1 MIDVLSVVEYAETA
15 PKNVH
20 RNRNGSEAGE
30 LSLGAMKKYLFAG
43 LLLCL
48 SAGVSASEV
57 AWIKITDSVFLDRHN
72 LQLNG
77 AGVRTKVSLDVYIAA
92 LYLVNKQ
99 TTEQAVF
106 ADVGEKR
113 IALHVLTGIGTAQML
128 GALNGAIAA
137 NHNSLEISEMATPL
151 AEFSEIFRRMKE
163 LNKGDVVAL
172 DYLPGRGTWISVNGK
187 LQGTIA
193 GTSFYKTLMSI
204 WLGKYPVQEDLKRKL
219 LGQQ

>member
-1 MIDVLSVVEYAETA
+1 MHANLKGT
-15 PKNVH
+15 
-20 RNRNGSEAGE
+20 EAGE
-30 LSLGAMKKYLFAG
+30 LSLNAMKKFLFAG

-48 SAGVSASEV
+48 FAGVSASEV
-57 AWIKITDSVFLDRHN
+57 AWIKIADSVFLDRHN

-77 AGVRTKVSLDVYIAA
+77 AGVRTKLSLDIYIAA
-92 LYLVNKQ
+92 LYLVDKQ
-99 TTEQAVF
+99 RNVDAVF

-113 IALHVLTGIGTAQML
+113 IALHVLTDLSTAQML
-128 GALNGAIAA
+128 GALDEAIAA
-137 NHNSLEISEMATPL
+137 NHSSSEISDMATPL

-163 LNKGDVVAL
+163 VKKGDVISL

-193 GTSFYKTLMSI
+193 GTSFYKSLMSI
-204 WLGKYPVQEDLKRKL
+204 WLGEHPVQEDLKRKL